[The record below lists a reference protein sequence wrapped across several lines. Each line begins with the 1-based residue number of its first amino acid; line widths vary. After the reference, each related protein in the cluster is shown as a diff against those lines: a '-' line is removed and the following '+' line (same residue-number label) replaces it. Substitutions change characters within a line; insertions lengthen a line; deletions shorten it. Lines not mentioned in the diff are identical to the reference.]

1 MIDHKPLYQAML
13 NAISQTLEN
22 MAFTEANEHY
32 DPNYTIP
39 ADDLIWAYL
48 VVLDP
53 LLGEIRLA
61 LPKTALK
68 DLTASVFSLEEEEAT
83 QVQMDDILHEVLN
96 TIAGLFMTNLLKDN
110 QAFKI
115 GLPESGDG
123 ALPADD
129 ADTISW
135 IMLTGDETPLQVY
148 LCGRSFVALN
158 D

>member
-22 MAFTEANEHY
+22 MAFTEAKEHY
-32 DPNYTIP
+32 DQSVEIP
-39 ADDLIWAYL
+39 AHELLWAYL

-61 LPKTALK
+61 LPKQALK
-68 DLTASVFSLEEEEAT
+68 ELTGSVFSLDDEEIT
-83 QVQMDDILHEVLN
+83 QEQMDDILHEVLN
-96 TIAGLFMTNLLKDN
+96 TIAGLFMTNLLTDN

-115 GLPESGDG
+115 GLPEQGEG
-123 ALPADD
+123 NLPVVD

-135 IMLTGDETPLQVY
+135 KMLTSDESLLQVY
-148 LCGRSFVALN
+148 LSGAAFVALN

>member
-1 MIDHKPLYQAML
+1 MLDHKPLYQAMR

-32 DPNYTIP
+32 DPNYIIP
-39 ADDLIWAYL
+39 ADDLTWAYL
-48 VVLDP
+48 MVLDP

-68 DLTASVFSLEEEEAT
+68 DLTAAVFSLGEEDVTLAH
-83 QVQMDDILHEVLN
+83 MNDILHEVLN
-96 TIAGLFMTNLLKDN
+96 TIAGLFMSNLLTDN

-115 GLPESGDG
+115 GLPESGEG
-123 ALPADD
+123 ELPEVD

-135 IMLTGDETPLQVY
+135 KMLTGDDAPLQVY
-148 LCGRSFVALN
+148 LCGPAFVALN